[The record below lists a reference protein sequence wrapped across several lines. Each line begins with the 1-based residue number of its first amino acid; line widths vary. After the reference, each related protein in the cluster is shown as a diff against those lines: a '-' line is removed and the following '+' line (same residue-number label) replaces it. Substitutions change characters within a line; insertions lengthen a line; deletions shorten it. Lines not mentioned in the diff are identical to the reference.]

1 MSTDVSDAGED
12 GSPDDRSPA
21 DSRGVDPTTDER
33 YASLHVEDAAMVVYD
48 VSNHRA
54 WVQSDLAM
62 SLDAM
67 A

>member
-1 MSTDVSDAGED
+1 MSTDVSDADEGR
-12 GSPDDRSPA
+12 SSADRPSA
-21 DSRGVDPTTDER
+21 DSRGIDPSTDER

-54 WVQSDLAM
+54 WVQSDLAI
-62 SLDAM
+62 SLDSM